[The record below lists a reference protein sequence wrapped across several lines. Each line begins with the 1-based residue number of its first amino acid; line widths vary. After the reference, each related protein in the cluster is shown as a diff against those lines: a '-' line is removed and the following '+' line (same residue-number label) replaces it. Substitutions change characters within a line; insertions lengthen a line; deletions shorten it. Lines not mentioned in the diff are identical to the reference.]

1 MSRSEADKAYWV
13 GATDEKKE
21 GAWVWE
27 RSGRNITDDSPA
39 WYFFGRG
46 ELGVLNMFGDDDCG
60 MIVHKN
66 GFLK

>member
-1 MSRSEADKAYWV
+1 MGV
-13 GATDEKKE
+13 TDENRE

-27 RSGRNITDDSPA
+27 RSGRNATDDSP

>member
-1 MSRSEADKAYWV
+1 MGASDEAR
-13 GATDEKKE
+13 E

-27 RSGRNITDDSPA
+27 RSGQNVTGDSP

-46 ELGVLNMFGDDDCG
+46 ELGTYNLFGDDDCG